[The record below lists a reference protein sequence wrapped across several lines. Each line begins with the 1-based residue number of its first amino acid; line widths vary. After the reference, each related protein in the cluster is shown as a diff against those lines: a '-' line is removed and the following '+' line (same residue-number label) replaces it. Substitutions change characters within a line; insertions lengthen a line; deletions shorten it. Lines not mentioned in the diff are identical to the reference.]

1 MSCVDAESPATMAHS
16 AFARRI
22 AAAFAILLTLAACS
36 GTFAGRVREQVHR
49 TVAAGAAPAVEIE
62 NVAGAVRVDGW
73 PKPTVDVE
81 ATKYGYDAVE
91 LRSVAI
97 DVTREAGGVSI
108 VTHYGNDVHGGG
120 VRYRIS
126 VPLGASLRITNDAGA
141 VDLAGVHG
149 DLTVRT
155 EAGEITADAGRVDG
169 NRSIDL
175 RATTGA
181 VTLNIGQG
189 SNATVQA
196 YSTVGD
202 FASNVPGVTQ
212 TREHIVGAR
221 GNGTIGTGSARIR
234 LEATTGA
241 IALRRRP

>member
-1 MSCVDAESPATMAHS
+1 MVRS

-22 AAAFAILLTLAACS
+22 AAAFAIFLTLTACS
-36 GTFAGRVREQVHR
+36 GTFGGRVREQVHR

-62 NVAGAVRVDGW
+62 NVAGTVRVVGW
-73 PKPTVDVE
+73 AKPIVDVQ

-91 LRSVAI
+91 LRSVAV
-97 DVTREAGGVSI
+97 DVTRQADGVSI

-120 VRYRIS
+120 VRYRVS
-126 VPLGASLRITNDAGA
+126 VPIDASLRISNDAGA
-141 VDLAGVHG
+141 VDLAGVLG
-149 DLTVRT
+149 DLTVQT

-181 VTLNIGQG
+181 ITLNIGPG
-189 SNATVQA
+189 SSATVQA
-196 YSTVGD
+196 SSTVGD
-202 FASNVPGVTQ
+202 FASDVPGVTE

-221 GNGTIGTGSARIR
+221 GSGTIGTGSGRIR
-234 LEATTGA
+234 LETTTGA
-241 IALRRRP
+241 IALRQRP